1 MVDSFDVVVDG
12 DFDAR
17 VRLLDRVWLRVLVV
31 AKVRLSGLGRAD
43 VHLCCEW
50 ADNLQCGKHV
60 ECADV
65 RVTLSSETGYGTVGQ
80 GIIKA
85 AGKTRPIRATRVKT
99 DLSDRS
105 DCWRKPC
112 PSNGLEYQDGR
123 VKGDWVRGC

>member
-1 MVDSFDVVVDG
+1 MVDSFDVIVDG
-12 DFDAR
+12 DLDTR
-17 VRLLDRVWLRVLVV
+17 VRLLDRVWWRGLVV
-31 AKVRLSGLGRAD
+31 AKVRLRGFGRAD

-65 RVTLSSETGYGTVGQ
+65 RATFSSETGYGTVGQ
-80 GIIKA
+80 GIIWQR
-85 AGKTRPIRATRVKT
+85 GKQGLSTLLAKT

-105 DCWRKPC
+105 GCWTKPC
-112 PSNGLEYQDGR
+112 PSNGLEHQDGR